1 MMKKTNEKE
10 YCLLEEPWIRVMKP
24 DCSVQEVTLQEVF
37 EHAHEYQ
44 SLAGE
49 MATQDIAM
57 LRFLLAVVHTALS
70 PTDAD
75 GKRRVFEDA
84 DTALDFYEDL
94 WKQGKFPYERIRNYL
109 LEWKER
115 FYLFH
120 PVYPFWQ
127 VPEAKI
133 GTEGSAA
140 KLNGEISESSN
151 KQKLF
156 SKKSGNEKNILS
168 YAEAA
173 RWILHLN
180 AFDDTSAKP
189 KQKGVKLPSPG
200 TGWLGKLG
208 LIYAEGDN
216 LFETLLLNLVL
227 LDNHQQCWGV
237 NKPSWEREKPRSGE
251 RIEIAIPDNQ
261 AELLTTQSRRIL
273 LIRGECEGTVSGYT
287 LLGGDFFDKNNAY
300 AEQMTLWRHVEAK
313 GADPERDTPKRHD
326 PGRQMWREFP
336 SLIVGDDKTRIPG
349 IVSWVSYLQSK
360 SVRILNHKRM
370 IHFRAVALCYGDK
383 DFFATEVYQDGLS
396 FHAQMLSELGRV
408 WRRKVLEM
416 LQLSDEVCK
425 AVGTFSNDLFLAAGG
440 DEEKN
445 NRQDAQNQFYFMLD
459 APFRT
464 WLYQLDPSEA
474 GSNIENAGTV
484 WKAELERV
492 ATGMGREMAAHSG
505 QQAFIGKQLKNRH
518 YSSAEAYN
526 RFQYQ
531 IKKLLG

>member
-10 YCLLEEPWIRVMKP
+10 YCLLDEPWIRVMKP

-37 EHAHEYQ
+37 EHAHEYH

-49 MATQDIAM
+49 MPTQDIAM
-57 LRFLLAVVHTALS
+57 LRFLLAIVHTALS
-70 PTDAD
+70 PIDAE
-75 GKRRVFEDA
+75 GNRTVFENADA
-84 DTALDFYEDL
+84 ALDFYEDL
-94 WKQGKFPYERIRNYL
+94 WKQGKFPYERIQNYL

-156 SKKSGNEKNILS
+156 SKRSGNEKNILS

-180 AFDDTSAKP
+180 AFDDASAKP

-216 LFETLLLNLVL
+216 LFETLVLNMVL

-237 NKPSWEREKPRSGE
+237 NKPSWERENPRSDE
-251 RIEIAIPDNQ
+251 RIEIPIPDNQ
-261 AELLTTQSRRIL
+261 AELLSTQFRRIL
-273 LIRGECEGTVSGYT
+273 LIRRECENTVSGYT
-287 LLGGDFFDKNNAY
+287 VLGGDFFDECNAY
-300 AEQMTLWRHVEAK
+300 AEQMTLWRHVAAK
-313 GADPERDTPKRHD
+313 GADPERYTPKRYD
-326 PGRQMWREFP
+326 PGRQIWREFP
-336 SLIVGDDKTRIPG
+336 SLIFGDDKTRIPG
-349 IVSWVSYLQSK
+349 IVSWVSYLQGR
-360 SVRILNHKRM
+360 SVQILDRNRM
-370 IHFRAVALCYGDK
+370 ICFRVAALCYGDK
-383 DFFATEVYQDGLS
+383 NSSVTEVYQDGLS
-396 FHAQMLSELGRV
+396 LHVQILSELGRV
-408 WRRKVLEM
+408 WRQKVIEM
-416 LQLSDEVCK
+416 IQLSDDVCK
-425 AVGTFSNDLFLAAGG
+425 EVGTFSNELFLSAGG
-440 DEEKN
+440 NVKKKGF
-445 NRQDAQNQFYFMLD
+445 QDAENQFYFLLD
-459 APFRT
+459 APFRN
-464 WLYQLDPSEA
+464 WLYQLNPSA
-474 GSNIENAGTV
+474 VDSNIENAGTV
-484 WKAELERV
+484 WKVELKRI

-505 QQAFIGKQLKNRH
+505 QQAFIGKQVKNRH